1 MQGILCRSRLLI
13 ALLFLV
19 LEATS
24 FALDQ
29 IGGNQFDVLVASLL
43 LSLMGFLMTAFAA
56 AGSRTDV
63 EKDRNMI
70 ELAFSVVQLMMTFV
84 YLSLSIL
91 SVKINSNIASIF
103 PLVLGVTSL
112 ALACKHNELA
122 QTDIQPST
130 PEGDEEWGFP
140 SDNPPGI
147 DVEEETTPPSING
160 EEEEIPESRAP
171 PQTDIQPST
180 PGGDEE
186 WGFPSDNPPGINVE
200 EETTPPSING
210 EEEEIPES
218 RAPPISSDT
227 PTMSGNDEIT
237 DSEAPAKPA
246 VS

>member
-1 MQGILCRSRLLI
+1 MKCFCLIILFYYYSSYIGILCRSRLLI

-29 IGGNQFDVLVASLL
+29 IGGNQFDVLVASLV
-43 LSLMGFLMTAFAA
+43 LSLMGFLMTVFAA

-70 ELAFSVVQLMMTFV
+70 ELAFSVVQLIMTFV

-103 PLVLGVTSL
+103 PLVLAVTSL
-112 ALACKHNELA
+112 ALAYKHNELA
-122 QTDIQPST
+122 QTDIRPST
-130 PEGDEEWGFP
+130 PE
-140 SDNPPGI
+140 
-147 DVEEETTPPSING
+147 
-160 EEEEIPESRAP
+160 
-171 PQTDIQPST
+171 
-180 PGGDEE
+180 GDEE

-200 EETTPPSING
+200 EETTPPLING

-227 PTMSGNDEIT
+227 PTMSGNEEIT